1 MTNRDLYRRSH
12 GPKPHCAAQASA
24 LMKVFALAAVIHRS
38 PPAFDPKVGQL
49 QASPQ
54 PHRMSV
60 PGQSRRI
67 NGRSATSVLTWRS
80 QLIDATLY
88 LKGKRWSVGWDG
100 DFIEGLR
107 RQKRRNYGTVGS

>member
-1 MTNRDLYRRSH
+1 MTNRDLYRRSQ

-60 PGQSRRI
+60 PGQIRKSI
-67 NGRSATSVLTWRS
+67 GLDGTS
-80 QLIDATLY
+80 
-88 LKGKRWSVGWDG
+88 G
-100 DFIEGLR
+100 
-107 RQKRRNYGTVGS
+107 